1 MITMKNE
8 VFVGLEYEL
17 WGRGGGIKLWWGKE
31 NIS

>member
-17 WGRGGGIKLWWGKE
+17 WGGINLWWGKE
-31 NIS
+31 NISW